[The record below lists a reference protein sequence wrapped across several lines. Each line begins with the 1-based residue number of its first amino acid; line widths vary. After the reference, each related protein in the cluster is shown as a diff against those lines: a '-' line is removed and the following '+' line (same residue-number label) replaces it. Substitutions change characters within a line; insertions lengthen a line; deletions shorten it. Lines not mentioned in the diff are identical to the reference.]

1 MKWGRLLAMTR
12 KEIIQIWRDPRS
24 LLIVFLMPAMLM
36 GLMGYGINL
45 DQKNVPIC
53 VFDREGSQE
62 SQDLLKHFQASEY
75 FRIVEVN
82 DDYRTLTKAIDRGIC
97 SFGLVIP
104 NDFSEDLHKGGT
116 VQVQGIVD
124 ATDDNTANLIFGYA
138 EAVVAG
144 FSNDVQV
151 QYLRSNGQM
160 SANAPI
166 AVQSRTWFNEDLDS
180 SNFIVPGVVVLVM
193 AVIGT
198 FLTSL
203 TMAREWERGTM
214 EQLVSTP
221 VTPLEVTIGKLVPY
235 FALGFADTAFCEAI
249 AVFWFG
255 VPFRGAVVMMFLAS
269 GLFLAVVL
277 LLGYWISAAT
287 KSQLAA
293 SQFSLVLT
301 FLPAFLLSGFAFPI
315 DQMPIAVQAITYLT
329 PARYYLTLVKA
340 IFLKGVG
347 VTPLLPQ
354 LFALTLFAA
363 IVGRMALRSFR
374 KVLD

>member
-1 MKWGRLLAMTR
+1 MQLNRLLAMTR
-12 KEIIQIWRDPRS
+12 KEIIQIRRDPRS
-24 LLIVFLMPAMLM
+24 LLIVFLMPALLM
-36 GLMGYGINL
+36 SLMGYGINL
-45 DQKNVPIC
+45 DQKNVPLC
-53 VFDREGSQE
+53 VFDREGSQD
-62 SQDLLKHFQASEY
+62 SQDLLKHFQSSEY
-75 FRIVEVN
+75 FHIAEVN
-82 DDYRTLTKAIDRGIC
+82 ADYRSLTRAVDRGIC
-97 SFGLVIP
+97 NMGLVVP
-104 NDFSEDLHKGGT
+104 NDFSEQLHKGGT
-116 VQVQGIVD
+116 VDVQGIVD
-124 ATDDNTANLIFGYA
+124 ATDDNTANVVFGYA

-144 FSNDVQV
+144 YSNDVRV
-151 QYLRSNGQM
+151 QYLHSNGQQ
-160 SANAPI
+160 STDPPI

-221 VTPLEVTIGKLVPY
+221 VTRLEVTLGKLIPY
-235 FALGFADTAFCEAI
+235 FALGFIDTIFCEAI
-249 AVFWFG
+249 AVLWFG
-255 VPFRGAVVMMFLAS
+255 VPFRGAILLMLLAS
-269 GLFLAVVL
+269 ALFLAVVL

-329 PARYYLTLVKA
+329 PARYYLTLVKS
-340 IFLKGVG
+340 IFLKGAG
-347 VTPLLPQ
+347 IAPLFPQ
-354 LFALTLFAA
+354 FFALTLFAT
-363 IVGRMALRSFR
+363 IVGRMALRSFQ
-374 KVLD
+374 KVL

>member
-1 MKWGRLLAMTR
+1 MKWTRLLAMTR

-36 GLMGYGINL
+36 ALMGYGINL
-45 DQKNVPIC
+45 DQKNVPLC

-82 DDYRTLTKAIDRGIC
+82 DDYRSMTKAIERGTC
-97 SFGLVIP
+97 SFGLVIS

-151 QYLRSNGQM
+151 QYLRSNGQL

-221 VTPLEVTIGKLVPY
+221 VTALEVTAGKLIPY

-255 VPFRGAVVMMFLAS
+255 VPFRGAAFMMFLAS

-277 LLGYWISAAT
+277 LLGHWISAAT

-315 DQMPIAVQAITYLT
+315 DQMPIAVQAITYLS

-347 VTPLLPQ
+347 LATLLPQ
-354 LFALTLFAA
+354 LFALTLFAT

>member
-1 MKWGRLLAMTR
+1 MQLNRLLAMTR
-12 KEIIQIWRDPRS
+12 KEIIQIRRDPRS
-24 LLIVFLMPAMLM
+24 LLIVFLMPALLM
-36 GLMGYGINL
+36 SLMGYGINL
-45 DQKNVPIC
+45 DQKNVPLC
-53 VFDREGSQE
+53 VFDREGSQD
-62 SQDLLKHFQASEY
+62 SQDLLKHFQSSEY
-75 FRIVEVN
+75 FHIAEVN
-82 DDYRTLTKAIDRGIC
+82 ADYRSLTRAVDRGIC
-97 SFGLVIP
+97 NMGLVVP
-104 NDFSEDLHKGGT
+104 NDFSEQLHKGGT
-116 VQVQGIVD
+116 VDVQGIVD
-124 ATDDNTANLIFGYA
+124 ATDDNTANVVFGYA

-144 FSNDVQV
+144 YSNDVRV
-151 QYLRSNGQM
+151 QYLHSNGQQ
-160 SANAPI
+160 STDPPI

-221 VTPLEVTIGKLVPY
+221 VTRLEVTLGKLIPY
-235 FALGFADTAFCEAI
+235 FALGFIDTIFCEAI
-249 AVFWFG
+249 AALWFG
-255 VPFRGAVVMMFLAS
+255 VPFRGAILLMLLAS
-269 GLFLAVVL
+269 ALFLAVVL

-329 PARYYLTLVKA
+329 PARYYLTLVKS
-340 IFLKGVG
+340 IFLKGAG
-347 VTPLLPQ
+347 IAPLFPQ
-354 LFALTLFAA
+354 FFALTLFAT
-363 IVGRMALRSFR
+363 IVGRMALRSFQ
-374 KVLD
+374 KVL

>member
-1 MKWGRLLAMTR
+1 MQLNRLLAMTR
-12 KEIIQIWRDPRS
+12 KEIIQIRRDPRS
-24 LLIVFLMPAMLM
+24 LLIVFLMPALLM
-36 GLMGYGINL
+36 SLMGYGINL
-45 DQKNVPIC
+45 DQKNVPLC
-53 VFDREGSQE
+53 VFDREGSQD
-62 SQDLLKHFQASEY
+62 SQDLLKHFQSSEY
-75 FRIVEVN
+75 FHIAEVN
-82 DDYRTLTKAIDRGIC
+82 ADYRSLTRAVDRGIC
-97 SFGLVIP
+97 NMGLVVP
-104 NDFSEDLHKGGT
+104 NDFSEQLHKGGT
-116 VQVQGIVD
+116 VDVQGIVD
-124 ATDDNTANLIFGYA
+124 ATDDNTANVVFGYA

-144 FSNDVQV
+144 YSNDVRV
-151 QYLRSNGQM
+151 QYLHSNGQQ
-160 SANAPI
+160 STDPPI

-221 VTPLEVTIGKLVPY
+221 VTRLEVTLGKLIPY
-235 FALGFADTAFCEAI
+235 FALGFVDTIFCEAI
-249 AVFWFG
+249 AVLWFG
-255 VPFRGAVVMMFLAS
+255 VPFRGAILLMLLAS
-269 GLFLAVVL
+269 ALFLAVVL

-329 PARYYLTLVKA
+329 PARYYLTLVKS
-340 IFLKGVG
+340 IFLKGAG
-347 VTPLLPQ
+347 IAPLFPQ
-354 LFALTLFAA
+354 FFALTLFAT
-363 IVGRMALRSFR
+363 IVGRMALRSFQ
-374 KVLD
+374 KVL

>member
-1 MKWGRLLAMTR
+1 MTR
-12 KEIIQIWRDPRS
+12 KEIIQIRRDPRS
-24 LLIVFLMPAMLM
+24 LLIVFLMPALLM
-36 GLMGYGINL
+36 SLMGYGINL
-45 DQKNVPIC
+45 DQKNVPLC
-53 VFDREGSQE
+53 VFDREGSQD
-62 SQDLLKHFQASEY
+62 SQDLLKHFQSSEY
-75 FRIVEVN
+75 FHIAEVN
-82 DDYRTLTKAIDRGIC
+82 SDYRSLTRAVDRGIC
-97 SFGLVIP
+97 NMGLVVP
-104 NDFSEDLHKGGT
+104 NDFSEELHKGGT
-116 VQVQGIVD
+116 VEVQGIVD
-124 ATDDNTANLIFGYA
+124 ATDDNTANVVFGYA

-144 FSNDVQV
+144 YSNDVRV
-151 QYLRSNGQM
+151 QYLRNNGQQ
-160 SANAPI
+160 SVDPPI
-166 AVQSRTWFNEDLDS
+166 AVEPRTWFNEDLDS

-221 VTPLEVTIGKLVPY
+221 VTRLEVTLGKLIPY
-235 FALGFADTAFCEAI
+235 FALGFIDTIFCEAI
-249 AVFWFG
+249 AVLWFG
-255 VPFRGAVVMMFLAS
+255 VPFRGAIVLMLLAS
-269 GLFLAVVL
+269 ALFLAVVL

-329 PARYYLTLVKA
+329 PARYYLTLVKS
-340 IFLKGVG
+340 IFLKGAG
-347 VTPLLPQ
+347 LGPLLPQ
-354 LFALTLFAA
+354 FFALTLFAT

-374 KVLD
+374 KVL